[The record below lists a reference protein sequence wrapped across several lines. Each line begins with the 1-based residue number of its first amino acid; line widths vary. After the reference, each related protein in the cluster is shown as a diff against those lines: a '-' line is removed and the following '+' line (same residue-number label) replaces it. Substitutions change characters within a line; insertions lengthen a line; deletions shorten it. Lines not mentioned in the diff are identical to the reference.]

1 MSQWFQQPAGRM
13 HFLDAGPR
21 NAPVLLCVHGNP
33 SSSFLFRSLVEEFSR
48 EVRVVAPDHLG
59 CGRSEKPLDWSYRH
73 VDHIEN
79 LERLVV
85 SLDLSNIT
93 LVMHDWG
100 GAIGIGMARRQPQRI
115 ARLVATN
122 TAAFR
127 STRMPLRIRACRAP
141 LIGPFLVTQFNAFAG
156 LAVHLAVER
165 RLDPATK
172 AAYLAPF
179 DTPAHRI
186 AVRRFVEDI
195 PMSPAHPS
203 WEELCAI
210 ENSLANF
217 RDRPV
222 CLIWGERDWCF
233 TPHFRRDWMRHFP
246 HASVHPIEH
255 AGHWVYEDA
264 PEEVQGHLRAFLA
277 SSAPATTAAHVAG

>member
-1 MSQWFQQPAGRM
+1 MSPWFQQPGGRM
-13 HFLDAGPR
+13 HYVDQGPR
-21 NAPVLLCVHGNP
+21 EAPVLLCVHGNP
-33 SSSFLFRSLVEEFSR
+33 SSSFLFRSLVEEFSG
-48 EVRVVAPDHLG
+48 EFRVVAPDHLG
-59 CGRSEKPLDWSYRH
+59 CGRSDKPLDWSYRL
-73 VDHIEN
+73 VDHVEN
-79 LERLVV
+79 LERLVTA
-85 SLDLSNIT
+85 LELGNIT

-100 GAIGIGMARRQPQRI
+100 GAIGMGMARRQPQRI

-127 STRMPLRIRACRAP
+127 STRMPLRIRACRTP
-141 LIGPFLVTQFNAFAG
+141 LIGPFLVTHFNAFAG

-203 WEELCAI
+203 WNELSAI
-210 ENSLANF
+210 EDSLAGF
-217 RDRPV
+217 GDRPV

-233 TPHFRRDWMRHFP
+233 TPHFRREWMRRFP
-246 HASVHPIEH
+246 KAEVHALPD
-255 AGHWVYEDA
+255 AGHWLYEDA
-264 PEEVQGHLRAFLA
+264 PEEVRGILRGFLA
-277 SSAPATTAAHVAG
+277 GHTAAHVPG